1 MISGRIALI
10 NGFKPIKIPRFGRI
24 DDAMKNDIPM
34 KSPITILL
42 LALVALILPKM
53 KGIAK
58 NNIITVEIGLRSLSQ

>member
-34 KSPITILL
+34 KSPITI
-42 LALVALILPKM
+42 KM
-53 KGIAK
+53 KSPEAF
-58 NNIITVEIGLRSLSQ
+58 